1 MPNSTITFSDLAIDD
16 GSAHLALPELAT
28 VELAS
33 GLASLNA
40 VTDAV
45 NRAQDLHLIL
55 HMALEQIAGLL
66 GISCGMVYR
75 LTNPSEV
82 VDEQCLSLV
91 AWRGFSESFLRQFS
105 LMPLRGSQAAH
116 AALGTQPLLWRV
128 ADYPNARLQQAYV
141 AEGIHLGI
149 TVPLM
154 VQGELVGALSLGVG
168 EVRTFSATDLLFLTV
183 IGQQLSTAIEVA
195 RLREAVDHIVV
206 TTEASQLTLALRDSI
221 TQHLHDI
228 TLYAETIARLL
239 DNQETAQAADY
250 VQSMHASTLEAL
262 HGMQLLSS
270 ELQPLMLTKVGLAA
284 ALQARLNALTEW
296 SGMTGDFT
304 VSGDDRAALLPLSL
318 QQKLYQIAQEVLQNT
333 LTHAHARR
341 IALALN
347 FTPGWVVLDVRDDGI
362 GFEPN
367 AHFHADG
374 YGLRAIREHVHQIG
388 GTLHIEGTAGHGTHV
403 CVSVPTPG
411 QPF

>member
-1 MPNSTITFSDLAIDD
+1 MPLT
-16 GSAHLALPELAT
+16 
-28 VELAS
+28 
-33 GLASLNA
+33 
-40 VTDAV
+40 
-45 NRAQDLHLIL
+45 AQDLHLIL

-105 LMPLRGSQAAH
+105 LMPLRGSQAAPRH
-116 AALGTQPLLWRV
+116 WGRSRCCGAWPITPT
-128 ADYPNARLQQAYV
+128 RLQQAYV